1 MKRFQLL
8 VLVSAIAAGAIWYG
22 FYRSRHTSSAAV
34 ASLLPKETLILFH
47 LPDFNRSRAEL
58 HKTDLYQL
66 WQEPAVKDFLQKPR
80 AKMPS
85 NDAVGPTVEEIA
97 SLEMK
102 DAFIAVVAVENSAW
116 RTVGGFRFKGDGAEA
131 EKIVTSWRGKLLGT
145 GPDVKHES
153 IDYQGRQIQTD
164 SAGIVYLAT
173 VRAGQWYFFANGVEQ
188 LKPLLD
194 RADGRVKDQSN
205 ALSSDDVFRA
215 ASQRM
220 PGTYAAL
227 AFARVDQLVEK
238 LMPATEP
245 GASDR
250 MAMIR
255 QIRSFCGATSFDDG
269 KIRDTFFVGMPKLAE
284 TGNLARGSLPI
295 ATKETFLYA
304 ASFLNLTKEMELS
317 GPPGA
322 AAGWMGGLQS
332 ITSALSAKGVTL
344 EEWQSAFGAEF
355 SLVGDWPATSRMP
368 ALFATLPV
376 KDAAKANKILTA
388 LAAGKADDADWT
400 HEEKNGVHYFSTA
413 SSGKMFS
420 FSPTIALSDRI
431 LIAGMDADSVEAAM
445 KRSAA
450 GNSELAGSKNFQ
462 NAERALPAA
471 QQAFAYVDLALI
483 YTRLDAVLRP
493 MLFMSAAFLPG
504 IADTVD
510 LNKLPAAEVIA
521 KHLGP
526 IVMSQRYDKDGY
538 VAESIGPVTLYQTI
552 LGVGAISGAATMFYQ
567 HQMPGTSRTPPSSPP
582 APLATPA
589 GSPSPSPADSP

>member
-8 VLVSAIAAGAIWYG
+8 VLVSAITAGAIWYG
-22 FYRSRHTSSAAV
+22 FYRSRHTSSTAV
-34 ASLLPKETLILFH
+34 ASLLPKETLALIH

-58 HKTDLYQL
+58 HQTDLYQL

-80 AKMPS
+80 EKMPT
-85 NDAVGPTVEEIA
+85 NGAVGPTVDEIA

-102 DAFIAVVAVENSAW
+102 DAFIAVISVESSAW
-116 RTVGGFRFKGDGAEA
+116 KIVSGFRFKGDGADA
-131 EKIVTSWRGKLLGT
+131 EKIVTSWRAKLFAT
-145 GPDVKHES
+145 GSDVKRES
-153 IDYQGRQIQTD
+153 VDYQGRQIQTD
-164 SAGIVYLAT
+164 SAGIVNLST

-194 RADGRVKDQSN
+194 RADGRVKDQAT

-215 ASQRM
+215 ASQHM

-227 AFARVDQLVEK
+227 AYARVDQLVEK
-238 LMPATEP
+238 LMPATEQ
-245 GASDR
+245 GGSDR
-250 MAMIR
+250 MAVVR

-269 KIRDTFFVGMPKLAE
+269 KIRDTLFVGMPKLAE
-284 TGNLARGSLPI
+284 TGNLARVSLPI

-304 ASFLNLTKEMELS
+304 ASFLNLTKDMELS

-332 ITSALSAKGVTL
+332 ITSSLSGKGVTL
-344 EEWQSAFGAEF
+344 EEWKSAFGAEF
-355 SLVGDWPATSRMP
+355 SLLGDWPATSRMP
-368 ALFATLPV
+368 SLFATLPV

-388 LAAGKADDADWT
+388 LAADKAEGADWT
-400 HEEKNGVHYFSTA
+400 HEERNGVHYFSTA
-413 SSGKMFS
+413 SGGKLFS
-420 FSPTIALSDRI
+420 LSPTIGLSDRI

-445 KRSAA
+445 KRSTA
-450 GNSELAGSKNFQ
+450 GSSELAGSKNFQ

-526 IVMSQRYDKDGY
+526 IAMSQSYEKDGY
-538 VAESIGPVTLYQTI
+538 VSQSIGPVTLYQSI

-567 HQMPGTSRTPPSSPP
+567 HQIPGTPRTPSS
-582 APLATPA
+582 ATPA
-589 GSPSPSPADSP
+589 PQITPVGSPSPSPSVSP

>member
-8 VLVSAIAAGAIWYG
+8 VLVSAITAGAIWYG
-22 FYRSRHTSSAAV
+22 FFRSRHTSSAAV
-34 ASLLPKETLILFH
+34 ASLLPKETLVLLH

-58 HKTDLYQL
+58 HETDLYQL

-85 NDAVGPTVEEIA
+85 NAAVGPTVEEIA

-131 EKIVTSWRGKLLGT
+131 EKLVTSWRGKLVGS
-145 GPDVKHES
+145 DAKHENVE
-153 IDYQGRQIQTD
+153 YQGRQIQTD
-164 SAGIVYLAT
+164 TAGIVILST

-194 RADGRVKDQSN
+194 RADGRVKDQST

-250 MAMIR
+250 MVMVR
-255 QIRSFCGATSFDDG
+255 QIRSFCGATSFDGG
-269 KIRDTFFVGMPKLAE
+269 KIRDTFFVAMPKLAE
-284 TGNLARGSLPI
+284 TGNLTRMSLPI

-304 ASFLNLTKEMELS
+304 ASFLNLTKEMDLS

-332 ITSALSAKGVTL
+332 ITSALSEKGVTL
-344 EEWQSAFGAEF
+344 EEWKSAFGAEF

-376 KDAAKANKILTA
+376 KDTAKANKILMA
-388 LAAGKADDADWT
+388 LAADKGDDADWT
-400 HEEKNGVHYFSTA
+400 HEERNGVHYFSTA
-413 SSGKMFS
+413 SSGRMFS
-420 FSPTIALSDRI
+420 FSPTLALSDRI

-450 GNSELAGSKNFQ
+450 GSSELAGSKNFQ
-462 NAERALPAA
+462 TAERSLPAA
-471 QQAFAYVDLALI
+471 QQAFAYLDLALI
-483 YTRLDAVLRP
+483 YTRLDAALRP

-521 KHLGP
+521 RHLGP
-526 IVMSQRYDKDGY
+526 IVMSQRYDTDGY
-538 VAESIGPVTLYQTI
+538 VAESIGPVTLYQTV
-552 LGVGAISGAATMFYQ
+552 LGVGAISGAATMFYR
-567 HQMPGTSRTPPSSPP
+567 HQMPPTPSNSPP
-582 APLATPA
+582 APLVTPA
-589 GSPSPSPADSP
+589 ESPSPSPADSP

>member
-8 VLVSAIAAGAIWYG
+8 VLVSAITAGTIWYG
-22 FYRSRHTSSAAV
+22 FYRSRHTSSTAV
-34 ASLLPKETLILFH
+34 ASLLPKGTLALIH

-66 WQEPAVKDFLQKPR
+66 WEEPAVKDFLQKPR
-80 AKMPS
+80 AKMAP
-85 NDAVGPTVEEIA
+85 NAAMGPTVDEIA

-116 RTVGGFRFKGDGAEA
+116 RIVGGFRFKGDGADA
-131 EKIVTSWRGKLLGT
+131 EKIVANWREKLVGT
-145 GPDVKHES
+145 GAEVKHDIVE
-153 IDYQGRQIQTD
+153 YQGREIHTD
-164 SAGIVYLAT
+164 TAGIVILST

-194 RADGRVKDQSN
+194 RADGRVKDQAT
-205 ALSSDDVFRA
+205 ALSSDDVFRTT
-215 ASQRM
+215 SRRM
-220 PGTYAAL
+220 PGSYAAM
-227 AFARVDQLVEK
+227 AYARVDQLLEK
-238 LMPATEP
+238 LMPAAEQ

-250 MAMIR
+250 IAMAR

-269 KIRDTFFVGMPKLAE
+269 KIRDTFFVGMPKVAE
-284 TGNLARGSLPI
+284 TGNLTRMSLPI

-322 AAGWMGGLQS
+322 AGWMGGLQS
-332 ITSALSAKGVTL
+332 ITSALSENGVTL
-344 EEWQSAFGAEF
+344 EEWKSAFGPEF
-355 SLVGDWPATSRMP
+355 SLLGDWPATSRMP

-376 KDAAKANKILTA
+376 QDAAKANKILTA
-388 LAAGKADDADWT
+388 LAADKGDGADWT
-400 HEEKNGVHYFSTA
+400 HEERNGVHYFSTA

-431 LIAGMDADSVEAAM
+431 LIAGMDADAVEAAM

-462 NAERALPAA
+462 KAERALPAA

-483 YTRLDAVLRP
+483 YTRLDAALRP

-526 IVMSQRYDKDGY
+526 IVMSQRYDNDGY
-538 VAESIGPVTLYQTI
+538 LAESIGPVTLYQTV
-552 LGVGAISGAATMFYQ
+552 LGVGVISGAATMFYRQ
-567 HQMPGTSRTPPSSPP
+567 QMPRTPRAPSSSTP
-582 APLATPA
+582 APLVTPA

>member
-8 VLVSAIAAGAIWYG
+8 VLVSAITAGAIWYG
-22 FYRSRHTSSAAV
+22 FYRSRHTSSTAV
-34 ASLLPKETLILFH
+34 ASLLPKETLVLVH

-66 WQEPAVKDFLQKPR
+66 WEEPAVKDFLQKPR
-80 AKMPS
+80 TKMPS
-85 NDAVGPTVEEIA
+85 NAAVGPTVEEIA

-116 RTVGGFRFKGDGAEA
+116 RTVGGFRFKGDGADA
-131 EKIVTSWRGKLLGT
+131 EKLVTNWRAKLVGT
-145 GPDVKHES
+145 GSEVKHENVE
-153 IDYQGRQIQTD
+153 YQGRQIQTD
-164 SAGIVYLAT
+164 TAGIVILST

-194 RADGRVKDQSN
+194 RADGRVKDQAT
-205 ALSSDDVFRA
+205 ALSSDETFRA
-215 ASQRM
+215 ASQHI

-227 AFARVDQLVEK
+227 GYARVDQLVEK
-238 LMPATEP
+238 LMPAAEQ

-269 KIRDTFFVGMPKLAE
+269 KIRDTLFVGMPKLAE
-284 TGNLARGSLPI
+284 TGNLARVSLPI

-304 ASFLNLTKEMELS
+304 ASFLNLTKEMDLS

-322 AAGWMGGLQS
+322 ASWMGGLQS
-332 ITSALSAKGVTL
+332 ITRALSAKGVTL
-344 EEWQSAFGAEF
+344 EEWKSAFGDEF

-368 ALFATLPV
+368 SLFATLPV

-388 LAAGKADDADWT
+388 LAAEKAEGADWT
-400 HEEKNGVHYFSTA
+400 HEERNGVHYFSTA
-413 SSGKMFS
+413 STGRMFS
-420 FSPTIALSDRI
+420 LSPTIALSDRI
-431 LIAGMDADSVEAAM
+431 LIAGIDADSVEAAM
-445 KRSAA
+445 KRSAS
-450 GNSELAGSKNFQ
+450 GSSELASAKNFQ
-462 NAERALPAA
+462 TAERALPAA

-483 YTRLDAVLRP
+483 YTRLDATLRP

-526 IVMSQRYDKDGY
+526 IVMSQRYDNDGY

-552 LGVGAISGAATMFYQ
+552 LGAGAISGAATMLYQ
-567 HQMPGTSRTPPSSPP
+567 HQMPRTPRTPSSSTP
-582 APLATPA
+582 APLVTPA
-589 GSPSPSPADSP
+589 GSPSPSPGDSP

>member
-34 ASLLPKETLILFH
+34 AALLPKETLALIH

-80 AKMPS
+80 TKMPITG
-85 NDAVGPTVEEIA
+85 AVGQTVDEIA

-102 DAFIAVVAVENSAW
+102 DAFIALVSVESSAW
-116 RTVGGFRFKGDGAEA
+116 RMVGGFRFKGDDANA
-131 EKIVTSWRGKLLGT
+131 EKIVTSWKGKLLGS
-145 GPDVKHES
+145 GSDVKHEAV
-153 IDYQGRQIQTD
+153 DYQGRQIQTD
-164 SAGIVYLAT
+164 SAGLVILST

-194 RADGRVKDQSN
+194 RADGRVKDQAT
-205 ALSSDDVFRA
+205 ALSSDETFRA
-215 ASQRM
+215 ASQHM

-227 AFARVDQLVEK
+227 AYARVDQLVEK
-238 LMPATEP
+238 FTPATEQ

-255 QIRSFCGATSFDDG
+255 QIRSFSGATSFDGD

-284 TGNLARGSLPI
+284 TGNLTRVSMPI

-304 ASFLNLTKEMELS
+304 ASLLNLTKEIDLS
-317 GPPGA
+317 GPPGPQ
-322 AAGWMGGLQS
+322 AGWMGGLQS
-332 ITSALSAKGVTL
+332 MTNALSANGVTL
-344 EEWQSAFGAEF
+344 EEWKSAFGDEF
-355 SLVGDWPATSRMP
+355 SLLGDWPATSRMP
-368 ALFATLPV
+368 SLFAALPV
-376 KDAAKANKILTA
+376 KDPAKANKILRA
-388 LAAGKADDADWT
+388 LAADKGEGADWN
-400 HEEKNGVHYFSTA
+400 HEERNGVHYFSTA
-413 SSGKMFS
+413 SSGRMFS
-420 FSPTIALSDRI
+420 FSPTIGLSDRI
-431 LIAGMDADSVEAAM
+431 LIAGLDADSVEGAI
-445 KRSAA
+445 KRST
-450 GNSELAGSKNFQ
+450 GSSELAGSKNFQ

-483 YTRLDAVLRP
+483 YTRLDAALRP

-504 IADTVD
+504 ISDTVD

-526 IVMSQRYDKDGY
+526 IAMSQRYDKDGY
-538 VAESIGPVTLYQTI
+538 VAESIGPVTFYQTI

-567 HQMPGTSRTPPSSPP
+567 HQMPNTPRPPSSSTP

-589 GSPSPSPADSP
+589 GSPSPSPTDSP

>member
-8 VLVSAIAAGAIWYG
+8 VLVSAIAAGAIWYS

-34 ASLLPKETLILFH
+34 ASLLPKETLILLH

-66 WQEPAVKDFLQKPR
+66 WEEPAVKDFLQKPR
-80 AKMPS
+80 AKIPS
-85 NDAVGPTVEEIA
+85 DAAIGPTVDEIA

-102 DAFIAVVAVENSAW
+102 DAFIALVAVENSAW
-116 RTVGGFRFKGDGAEA
+116 RTVGGFRFKGDGADA
-131 EKIVTSWRGKLLGT
+131 EKLVTRWRGKLVGT
-145 GPDVKHES
+145 GSDVKHES
-153 IDYQGRQIQTD
+153 VEYQGRQIQTD
-164 SAGIVYLAT
+164 SAGIVNLAT
-173 VRAGQWYFFANGVEQ
+173 VRAGQWYFFANSVEQ

-194 RADGRVKDQSN
+194 RADGRVKDQAT

-238 LMPATEP
+238 LMPAAEQ
-245 GASDR
+245 GSSDL
-250 MAMIR
+250 MARIR
-255 QIRSFCGATSFDDG
+255 QIRSFCGATSFDGG

-284 TGNLARGSLPI
+284 TGNLSRMSLPI

-304 ASFLNLTKEMELS
+304 ASVLNLTKEMDLS
-317 GPPGA
+317 GPSLTSS
-322 AAGWMGGLQS
+322 WMGGLQS
-332 ITSALSAKGVTL
+332 ITSAVSAKGITL
-344 EEWQSAFGAEF
+344 EEWKSAFGAEF

-368 ALFATLPV
+368 SLFATLPV
-376 KDAAKANKILTA
+376 KDAARANKILLT
-388 LAAGKADDADWT
+388 LAADKADEIDWI
-400 HEEKNGVHYFSTA
+400 HEERNGVHYFSTA
-413 SSGKMFS
+413 SSGRMFS

-445 KRSAA
+445 KRSAV

-471 QQAFAYVDLALI
+471 QQAFAYLDLALI

-526 IVMSQRYDKDGY
+526 IVMSQRYDADGY

-552 LGVGAISGAATMFYQ
+552 LGVGAISGATTMFYQ
-567 HQMPGTSRTPPSSPP
+567 HKLPGTPRTPSSSTP

-589 GSPSPSPADSP
+589 GLPSPSPADSP

>member
-8 VLVSAIAAGAIWYG
+8 VLVSAITAGAIWYG

-34 ASLLPKETLILFH
+34 ASLLPKETLALIH

-58 HKTDLYQL
+58 HETDLYKL
-66 WQEPAVKDFLQKPR
+66 WQEPAVQDFLQKPR
-80 AKMPS
+80 GKMAP
-85 NDAVGPTVEEIA
+85 NAAVGPTVDEIA

-102 DAFIAVVAVENSAW
+102 DAFVAVVAVENSAW
-116 RTVGGFRFKGDGAEA
+116 RTVGGFRFKGDGAQA
-131 EKIVTSWRGKLLGT
+131 EKLVASWRTKLVGT
-145 GPDVKHES
+145 GSDVKHES
-153 IDYQGRQIQTD
+153 VDYQGRQIQTD
-164 SAGIVYLAT
+164 TAGIVILST

-194 RADGRVKDQSN
+194 RADGRVKDQAT
-205 ALSSDDVFRA
+205 ALSSDDVFRT

-250 MAMIR
+250 MAMVR

-304 ASFLNLTKEMELS
+304 ASFLNLTKEMDLS
-317 GPPGA
+317 GPPRTSS
-322 AAGWMGGLQS
+322 WIGGLQS
-332 ITSALSAKGVTL
+332 ITSALAASGVTL
-344 EEWQSAFGAEF
+344 EEWKSAFGPEF

-376 KDAAKANKILTA
+376 TDATKANKILLA
-388 LAAGKADDADWT
+388 LVAGKADDAEWI
-400 HEEKNGVHYFSTA
+400 HEERNGVHYFSTA

-450 GNSELAGSKNFQ
+450 GSSELASSKNFQ

-526 IVMSQRYDKDGY
+526 IVMSQRYDKEGY

-552 LGVGAISGAATMFYQ
+552 LGVGAISTAATMFYQ
-567 HQMPGTSRTPPSSPP
+567 HQIPRSPSSSTP

-589 GSPSPSPADSP
+589 GSPSPSPTDSP

>member
-8 VLVSAIAAGAIWYG
+8 VLVSAITAGAIWYG
-22 FYRSRHTSSAAV
+22 FYKSRHTSSLAV
-34 ASLLPKETLILFH
+34 ASLLPKETLVLIH

-58 HKTDLYQL
+58 HETDLYQL
-66 WQEPAVKDFLQKPR
+66 WQEPAVKDFLQKPLS
-80 AKMPS
+80 KMPP
-85 NDAVGPTVEEIA
+85 NAAVGPTVDEIA
-97 SLEMK
+97 SLEMR

-116 RTVGGFRFKGDGAEA
+116 RTVGGFRFKGDGTEA
-131 EKIVTSWRGKLLGT
+131 EKIVTSWKAKLLGS
-145 GPDVKHES
+145 GSDVKHES
-153 IDYQGRQIQTD
+153 VDYQGRQIQTD
-164 SAGIVYLAT
+164 SAGIVTLST
-173 VRAGQWYFFANGVEQ
+173 VRAGQWYFFANGIEQ

-194 RADGRVKDQSN
+194 RADGRVKDQAT
-205 ALSSDDVFRA
+205 ALSSDETFRS
-215 ASQRM
+215 ASQHT

-227 AFARVDQLVEK
+227 AYARVDQLVEK
-238 LMPATEP
+238 LMPATAP

-250 MAMIR
+250 MVMIR
-255 QIRSFCGATSFDDG
+255 QIRSFCGATSFDGG
-269 KIRDTFFVGMPKLAE
+269 KIRDTLFVGMPKLAE
-284 TGNLARGSLPI
+284 TGDLTRMSLPI

-322 AAGWMGGLQS
+322 AGWMGGLQS
-332 ITSALSAKGVTL
+332 ITTALSANGVTL
-344 EEWQSAFGAEF
+344 AEWKSAFGDEF

-388 LAAGKADDADWT
+388 LAAEKTDGADWT
-400 HEEKNGVHYFSTA
+400 HEERNGVHYFSTG
-413 SSGKMFS
+413 STGKMFS

-445 KRSAA
+445 KRST
-450 GNSELAGSKNFQ
+450 GNSELAGAKNFQ

-471 QQAFAYVDLALI
+471 QQAFAYTDLALI
-483 YTRLDAVLRP
+483 YTRLDATLRP

-567 HQMPGTSRTPPSSPP
+567 HQMPRPPRIPPSTSTP
-582 APLATPA
+582 APLVSPA
-589 GSPSPSPADSP
+589 GTPSPSPADSP